1 MSTGRIRYSDFLV
14 ATLDKKKLL
23 DDELLFLAFQHFDAD
38 SDGFVN
44 IADLKIALE
53 NMGDPSTQEDLEQMI
68 ADWDMDKNRQI
79 DYEEFRRMMAE
90 MKEPGSENMSY
101 VSRSSSKRA
110 RTVHKTLAR
119 LTTPYE

>member
-1 MSTGRIRYSDFLV
+1 M
-14 ATLDKKKLL
+14 DKKKLL

-101 VSRSSSKRA
+101 VSRSSSKRSG
-110 RTVHKTLAR
+110 RC
-119 LTTPYE
+119 

>member
-1 MSTGRIRYSDFLV
+1 MGKIRYSDFLV

-23 DDELLFLAFQHFDAD
+23 DDELLFLTFQHFDAD

-44 IADLKIALE
+44 ISDLKIALE
-53 NMGDPSTQEDLEQMI
+53 NIGDPSTQEEIEQMI

-90 MKEPGSENMSY
+90 MKDPGSDHAS
-101 VSRSSSKRA
+101 VISRSNSKRA

-119 LTTPYE
+119 ITTPYD